1 MSSPNSTREKSFNE
15 DNVNLIHN
23 NNNNEEFIQAKQ
35 FTIPNNLKK
44 TFRCVIIL
52 TILGIILL
60 IFGIEDLIRT
70 EELKTFICLSVLS
83 LLVLIPGLFY
93 LFQFY
98 KACKEK
104 DENKRNEILND
115 IPIMDN

>member
-1 MSSPNSTREKSFNE
+1 MSSPNSTRENSFNE
-15 DNVNLIHN
+15 DDVNLIHN

-60 IFGIEDLIRT
+60 IFGIEELIRI
-70 EELKTFICLSVLS
+70 KN
-83 LLVLIPGLFY
+83 FY
-93 LFQFY
+93 LFKYIIFISFIT
-98 KACKEK
+98 
-104 DENKRNEILND
+104 RTFLFISIL
-115 IPIMDN
+115 